1 MNTQQVKATRA
12 AIRELKDELAHIPKY
27 IKIPVL
33 AIYPDTENAA
43 WLASKIDHVDE
54 DGNAKALNPKW
65 TEINGRLSLLQER
78 MVEHDR
84 IKEEREI
91 ARLQQKLE
99 KAAQVEAAQEK
110 RDKAAREKRAEK
122 ERKELERKEQREL
135 NRIARIN
142 PYAALSI

>member
-1 MNTQQVKATRA
+1 MNPKQVKETRA
-12 AIRELKDELAHIPKY
+12 AIRELKDLLGHIPNY

-54 DGNAKALNPKW
+54 DGSAKALNPEW

-91 ARLQQKLE
+91 AHLRQKLE

-110 RDKAAREKRAEK
+110 RDKAAREKCAEK
-122 ERKELERKEQREL
+122 ERKELERKGQREL
-135 NRIARIN
+135 NRIARRN
-142 PYAALSI
+142 SFAALSI

>member
-65 TEINGRLSLLQER
+65 TEINGSLSLLQER
-78 MVEHDR
+78 MSEHDR
-84 IKEEREI
+84 MKEEREA
-91 ARLQQKLE
+91 ARLQEKLEKEARTAAAHEERVKEARENRDRKAQKKLE
-99 KAAQVEAAQEK
+99 KAERIACG
-110 RDKAAREKRAEK
+110 K
-122 ERKELERKEQREL
+122 E
-135 NRIARIN
+135 ARIN